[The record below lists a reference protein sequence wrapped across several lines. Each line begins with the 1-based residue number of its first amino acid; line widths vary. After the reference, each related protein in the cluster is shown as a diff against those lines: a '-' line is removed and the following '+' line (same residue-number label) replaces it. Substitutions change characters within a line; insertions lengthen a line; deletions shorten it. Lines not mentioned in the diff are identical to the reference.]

1 MTVGKIPP
9 RVGELRCT
17 KAIERLNGFCIFE
30 YSISVSIARFKCRNS
45 FWQRKNEGLKQ
56 SNVND
61 EQGGLIQNVERV
73 CVIQESIEASVWK
86 EGVIGSVVGSVDD
99 DKVSILKTSLVG
111 WCVKFFKVEELAK
124 EMYEMVLK
132 GFSIMKISSCMV
144 LMMFEDAKQMEFIME
159 EKGEPLD
166 RWFVRKEKII
176 SFWADCVGINKES
189 LLPNTFARC
198 NLQIVTDHMEKL
210 EGIVELKVGVNI
222 YQVRVSEVEQPTSSM
237 CSCCEIKDIESESM
251 TTVSESTNSITNIGN
266 DVDEVLVAMRA
277 EICNREGR
285 VFVEYEPMVRGE
297 AGEDV
302 DVSAELVVV
311 LNEER
316 VVALFDNDD
325 TTGPEIVGYYQENL
339 MFNCLGDEEVLGVRG
354 DKVPDK
360 NQNFEEEIVNAI
372 RVEEEF
378 MGGILVDP
386 LMDGGEAG
394 EDANVSAE
402 LAVVLNEERVVALF
416 DNDDTTGPEIE
427 GYCQENL
434 VTNCLGDEEVL
445 GVRGDNVPDKNQNF
459 KEEIIKTIRIEEEF
473 MGGILVDPSMDR
485 GQLDLDKLPDVWGFI
500 RPNGLDKSSCCLRV
514 LDESSH
520 LGVSFVGQAQP
531 KDK

>member
-1 MTVGKIPP
+1 MVEMTVGKIPP

-124 EMYEMVLK
+124 EMYEM
-132 GFSIMKISSCMV
+132 
-144 LMMFEDAKQMEFIME
+144 
-159 EKGEPLD
+159 
-166 RWFVRKEKII
+166 KII